1 MPSTCGAQQVDQTGR
16 AVAAN
21 KAADAGGQAPREGH
35 MVGIIV
41 MTHGALAQGIVD
53 AAELITGPA
62 HQVQTLSLR
71 REDNVNDLNDAF
83 VAALEQVDT
92 GDGVLVLTDLMGGSP
107 CNVASMNLRDK
118 DYQLLTGVNLPMFIE
133 ALASREDGCSA
144 ADLAKACRDSATD
157 GVKHINELLG
167 K

>member
-1 MPSTCGAQQVDQTGR
+1 
-16 AVAAN
+16 
-21 KAADAGGQAPREGH
+21 
-35 MVGIIV
+35 
-41 MTHGALAQGIVD
+41 
-53 AAELITGPA
+53 
-62 HQVQTLSLR
+62 
-71 REDNVNDLNDAF
+71 
-83 VAALEQVDT
+83 
-92 GDGVLVLTDLMGGSP
+92 MGGSP

>member
-1 MPSTCGAQQVDQTGR
+1 
-16 AVAAN
+16 
-21 KAADAGGQAPREGH
+21 

-92 GDGVLVLTDLMGGSP
+92 GDGVLVLTALMGGSP

-118 DYQLLTGVNLPMFIE
+118 DYQLLCGVNLPMFIE
-133 ALASREDGCSA
+133 ALASREDGCA
-144 ADLAKACRDSATD
+144 LTDLAKTCRDSATD

>member
-1 MPSTCGAQQVDQTGR
+1 
-16 AVAAN
+16 
-21 KAADAGGQAPREGH
+21 

-92 GDGVLVLTDLMGGSP
+92 GDGVLVLTDLMGGLP
-107 CNVASMNLRDK
+107 RLRD
-118 DYQLLTGVNLPMFIE
+118 
-133 ALASREDGCSA
+133 
-144 ADLAKACRDSATD
+144 
-157 GVKHINELLG
+157 
-167 K
+167 

>member
-21 KAADAGGQAPREGH
+21 KAVDAGGQAPREGH

-71 REDNVNDLNDAF
+71 R
-83 VAALEQVDT
+83 
-92 GDGVLVLTDLMGGSP
+92 
-107 CNVASMNLRDK
+107 
-118 DYQLLTGVNLPMFIE
+118 
-133 ALASREDGCSA
+133 
-144 ADLAKACRDSATD
+144 
-157 GVKHINELLG
+157 
-167 K
+167 